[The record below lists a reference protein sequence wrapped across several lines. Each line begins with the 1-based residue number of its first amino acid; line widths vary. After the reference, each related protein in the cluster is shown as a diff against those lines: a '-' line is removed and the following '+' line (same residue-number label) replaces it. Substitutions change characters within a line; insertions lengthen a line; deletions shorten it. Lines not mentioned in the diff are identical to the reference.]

1 MAESREQLLDLLAVA
16 SGASG
21 FLVSKYKD
29 LEFLVALC
37 AMIFKYRHS
46 VFSSQKYEL
55 LSPI

>member
-37 AMIFKYRHS
+37 AMIFKYRHF
-46 VFSSQKYEL
+46 VFSSRRYDL
-55 LSPI
+55 LRTI